1 MYNLDGQQPDPESP
15 VKFAIIV
22 FLCGIHDAGVRCRCD
37 KCSIYMNA
45 TRGDVRNVCVSV
57 NMVVIIRAQGVL
69 KSDPFS
75 VRYPFKSG

>member
-1 MYNLDGQQPDPESP
+1 MRQVLY
-15 VKFAIIV
+15 
-22 FLCGIHDAGVRCRCD
+22 
-37 KCSIYMNA
+37 IYMNA